1 MIAHQSLSPMKDI
14 FYDIKNFWPE
24 MQLKLLIVTMKYNF
38 PGVKFAHKKA
48 DKEFNK
54 YHRLVHLIPKFSV
67 TESFQF

>member
-1 MIAHQSLSPMKDI
+1 
-14 FYDIKNFWPE
+14 

>member
-1 MIAHQSLSPMKDI
+1 
-14 FYDIKNFWPE
+14 

-54 YHRLVHLIPKFSV
+54 YDRLHLIPKFSV
-67 TESFQF
+67 TESFQ